1 MSTNHIQP
9 EFTADCFRELL
20 QNFDLKLILDSPNE
34 EYRFEYYTVVTKETG
49 SSVETKTR
57 KYRLLDQARGTV
69 TVEPWDAFNLDR
81 HAEILR
87 GLTSWSRYKL
97 KVSVG
102 WEIQCPTCA
111 TAVSGKPW
119 EAHAKSCTSKHL
131 VRCLQKFDDT
141 LVSEVYM
148 RNLESAANYTSAIT

>member
-102 WEIQCPTCA
+102 WEIQCPTCNGV
-111 TAVSGKPW
+111 VSGKPW
-119 EAHAKSCTSKHL
+119 ESRAKSCSSKHL

-141 LVSEVYM
+141 LVSEVYLLIPENHA
-148 RNLESAANYTSAIT
+148 RLPSTLA